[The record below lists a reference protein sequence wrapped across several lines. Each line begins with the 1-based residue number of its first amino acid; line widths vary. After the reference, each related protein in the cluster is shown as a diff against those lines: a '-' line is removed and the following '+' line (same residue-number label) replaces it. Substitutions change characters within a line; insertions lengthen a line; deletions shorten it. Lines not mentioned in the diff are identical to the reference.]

1 MTTKGH
7 YNMKNKLVI
16 ALLVANAFIW
26 GVFLPSNAKADDY
39 NTAVIAHVVKE
50 TVSGKGVD
58 TSVLEAEMHKL
69 AYNFS
74 LEMTSVLEK
83 HLPAILEGLAAELR
97 MNADSKYKCSMLKD
111 TKIADK
117 ECS

>member
-1 MTTKGH
+1 
-7 YNMKNKLVI
+7 MKNKLVI

-69 AYNFS
+69 AYKFS

-83 HLPAILEGLAAELR
+83 HLPYILEGIAADIRLK
-97 MNADSKYKCSMLKD
+97 ADNEYKCNLYKG
-111 TKIADK
+111 TNY
-117 ECS
+117 ECK